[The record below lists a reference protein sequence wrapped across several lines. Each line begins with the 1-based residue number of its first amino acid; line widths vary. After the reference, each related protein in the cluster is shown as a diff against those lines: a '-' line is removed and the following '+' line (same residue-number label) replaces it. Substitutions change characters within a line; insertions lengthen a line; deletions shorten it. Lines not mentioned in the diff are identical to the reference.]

1 MIYLDHNATTPLD
14 PRVLDAMMPFLT
26 DRFGNA
32 ASRHHA
38 LGCDA
43 ATAVETA
50 RGQVASVI
58 GADPREIVWTS
69 GATESDNLALLG
81 VAQAPA
87 YRKRRHVVT
96 VATEHRAVLD
106 TCEHLEGLGIDVTY
120 LGVDRDGRLDLDRLA
135 DTITE
140 RTLLVSVMHANNETG
155 VLHPIARIGALCRER
170 GVLFHTD
177 ATQSYGKEPIDVNA
191 MHVDLLSASAHK
203 IHGPKG
209 VGLLFVRRRGPRVRC
224 EPLVRGGGHE
234 RGLRSGTLNVPGIV
248 GMGTAALAADDDA
261 VRAGGDDAERT
272 GGDDAERAGS
282 DDAVRALRDRL
293 ETGVRSRVDGV
304 AVNGHRAE
312 RLANTTNLSFAGV
325 DGARLMKRM
334 PELAVSSSS
343 ACTSAALQPS
353 YVLGAMGCDDARIRG
368 SVRFSLGRFNTAD
381 EIETAID
388 AVADA
393 VAELRSGQTSAC
405 ESGSR

>member
-1 MIYLDHNATTPLD
+1 MPMIYLDHNATTPLD
-14 PRVLDAMMPFLT
+14 PRVLDAMLPFFT

-50 RGQVASVI
+50 REQVASVI

-69 GATESDNLALLG
+69 GATESDNLALQG
-81 VAQAPA
+81 VARAPA
-87 YRKRRHVVT
+87 YAKKRHVVT
-96 VATEHRAVLD
+96 VTTEHRAVLD
-106 TCEHLEGLGIDVTY
+106 ACEHLEGQGVRVTY
-120 LGVDRDGRLDLDRLA
+120 LRVDGDGRLDLDHLA
-135 DTITE
+135 EAITE
-140 RTLLVSVMHANNETG
+140 KTLLVSVMHANNETG

-177 ATQSYGKEPIDVNA
+177 ATQSWGKERIDVNA

-209 VGLLFVRRRGPRVRC
+209 VGMLFVRRRGPRVRC
-224 EPLVRGGGHE
+224 EPMVHGGGHE

-248 GMGTAALAADDDA
+248 GMGVAAALASSDGAG
-261 VRAGGDDAERT
+261 RAGGDGT
-272 GGDDAERAGS
+272 G
-282 DDAVRALRDRL
+282 RALRDRL
-293 ETGVRSRVDGV
+293 ETGLQSRLDGV
-304 AVNGHRAE
+304 EVNGHRVE

-325 DGARLMKRM
+325 DGAKLMKRM
-334 PELAVSSSS
+334 PGLAVSSSS

-368 SVRFSLGRFNTAD
+368 SVRFSLGRFNTAAEID
-381 EIETAID
+381 TAIETVAE
-388 AVADA
+388 AVAA
-393 VAELRSGQTSAC
+393 LREGQASI
-405 ESGSR
+405 S

>member
-14 PRVLDAMMPFLT
+14 PRVLEAMLPFLT

-50 RGQVASVI
+50 REQVASVI

-69 GATESDNLALLG
+69 GATESDNLALQG
-81 VAQAPA
+81 VVHAPA
-87 YRKRRHVVT
+87 YARKRHVVT
-96 VATEHRAVLD
+96 VTTEHRAVLD
-106 TCEHLEGLGIDVTY
+106 ASEHLERQGIDVTY
-120 LGVDRDGRLDLDRLA
+120 LGVDGDGRLDLDRLTA
-135 DTITE
+135 AITE

-177 ATQSYGKEPIDVNA
+177 ATQSWGKEPIDVNA

-209 VGLLFVRRRGPRVRC
+209 VGMLFVRRRGPRVRC

-248 GMGTAALAADDDA
+248 GMGVAAALASGDDA
-261 VRAGGDDAERT
+261 VQAGGDDATRAAATTRCGPATTRCGPAATTRCGPCATAWRPACAPAWT
-272 GGDDAERAGS
+272 GS
-282 DDAVRALRDRL
+282 
-293 ETGVRSRVDGV
+293 RST
-304 AVNGHRAE
+304 ATA
-312 RLANTTNLSFAGV
+312 
-325 DGARLMKRM
+325 
-334 PELAVSSSS
+334 SS
-343 ACTSAALQPS
+343 AWPTRRTSAS
-353 YVLGAMGCDDARIRG
+353 RG
-368 SVRFSLGRFNTAD
+368 WTGR
-381 EIETAID
+381 
-388 AVADA
+388 
-393 VAELRSGQTSAC
+393 S
-405 ESGSR
+405 

>member
-14 PRVLDAMMPFLT
+14 PRVLDAMLPFLT

-50 RGQVASVI
+50 REQVASVI

-69 GATESDNLALLG
+69 GATESDNLALQG
-81 VAQAPA
+81 VVHAPA
-87 YRKRRHVVT
+87 YAKKRHVVT
-96 VATEHRAVLD
+96 VTTEHRAILD
-106 TCEHLEGLGIDVTY
+106 TCEQLERQGIDVTY
-120 LGVDRDGRLDLDRLA
+120 LGVDGDGRLDLDRLA
-135 DTITE
+135 AAITGQ
-140 RTLLVSVMHANNETG
+140 TVLVSVMHANNETG
-155 VLHPIARIGALCRER
+155 VLHPIARIGALCREH

-177 ATQSYGKEPIDVNA
+177 ATQSWGKERIDVNA

-203 IHGPKG
+203 LHGPKG
-209 VGLLFVRRRGPRVRC
+209 VGMLFVRRRGPRVRC

-248 GMGTAALAADDDA
+248 GMGAAAVLAGGDHE
-261 VRAGGDDAERT
+261 VPAGGDDGVRT
-272 GGDDAERAGS
+272 
-282 DDAVRALRDRL
+282 LRDRL

-304 AVNGHRAE
+304 EVNGHRVE

-325 DGARLMKRM
+325 DGAKLMKQM
-334 PELAVSSSS
+334 PEVAVSSSS

-381 EIETAID
+381 EIETAIETVAGAVD
-388 AVADA
+388 ALRGGLIA
-393 VAELRSGQTSAC
+393 VP
-405 ESGSR
+405 